1 MSEVY
6 TFKVVFQYGVAVRI
20 SPAIDAEKTGE
31 IIPYGTILESNKSL
45 VLDGINYVK
54 LMDGRGWIFS
64 TKGGVKVLDLIEVTR
79 CASSSSFSSSFFT
92 SPVSS
97 VDNLSALIDPVSP
110 RCEESEC
117 DDLPFKPRKNLAH
130 LLVSPQGNRT
140 RSTQLWREIRNS
152 VRSCGSFADFS
163 SLVLRGLPL
172 ELQPPAIPEPGP
184 ARSAWMASSDADQML
199 RVRISILAAITR
211 QCAGVIADVGGLEAH
226 LWVVTHLGACDFSH
240 VLRLFDNAA
249 LFRFE
254 ELRMEHRLA
263 VLAKLNELTV
273 SVKVHTAELGRQV
286 DMLPDDLR
294 HILQRWVMIKVYTC
308 LFYHSLLFSN
318 FLAFVDT

>member
-6 TFKVVFQYGVAVRI
+6 TFKVVFQYGVAVRV
-20 SPAIDAEKTGE
+20 SPAIDGEKTGE
-31 IIPYGTILESNKSL
+31 IIPYGSIIESTKSL
-45 VLDGINYVK
+45 MLDGINYVRLSNGK
-54 LMDGRGWIFS
+54 GWIFS
-64 TKGGVKVLDLIEVTR
+64 TKGGVKVLDLIEVR
-79 CASSSSFSSSFFT
+79 RACSSSVSTGAFT
-92 SPVSS
+92 SLASS
-97 VDNLSALIDPVSP
+97 VDNFSVLIHPASP

-117 DDLPFKPRKNLAH
+117 DDLSFKPRKNLAH

-140 RSTQLWREIRNS
+140 RSTQLWREMRHS
-152 VRSCGSFADFS
+152 VRSCGTFAEFS

-172 ELQPPAIPEPGP
+172 ELQPPTVPEPGP
-184 ARSAWMASSDADQML
+184 ARSAWMASSDVDQML

-240 VLRLFDNAA
+240 VLRLFDSAA
-249 LFRFE
+249 LARFE
-254 ELRMEHRLA
+254 GLRMEHRMA

-273 SVKVHTAELGRQV
+273 SMKVHTVELGRQV

-294 HILQRWVMIKVYTC
+294 HILQRWVIIKVRLVC
-308 LFYHSLLFSN
+308 
-318 FLAFVDT
+318 